1 MLRSGTPAFNERDS
15 FRESLYPRSRPGW
28 LRRTR
33 YGLHSRAVKRIGILT
48 SGGDGPGMN
57 AAIRAAVRAATGY
70 GVRMVG
76 YLDGYSG
83 FVSGRFVELDD
94 RAVGNIIQRG
104 GTIIGTSRSKEFHDP
119 EVRRR
124 AVEQMRAD
132 GIEALIVV
140 GGDGSFR
147 GALALQ
153 DELGVH
159 VAGLPGTIDNDV
171 WGTDETIGFDTA
183 VNTALLAIDQLRDT
197 GESTGMMFFVEVMG
211 RTSGAIA
218 LHTAVAGGASGVVV
232 PEAKEEIGH
241 LVNELRASIA
251 RGKRSH
257 IVVVAEGDEAGG
269 AFNVAEFVG
278 RELDHPY
285 RVVVLGHTQRGGRPT
300 MRDRLV
306 ASEGGALAVTGLVEG
321 RSGFMIGRQGGMSV
335 EVPLTDVVKNQ
346 HPPADIK
353 LLNLAQQLSG

>member
-1 MLRSGTPAFNERDS
+1 MRAFNERRS
-15 FRESLYPRSRPGW
+15 IRESLYLLLRAGR
-28 LRRTR
+28 LRRTPQGR
-33 YGLHSRAVKRIGILT
+33 HSTSVKRIGILT

-83 FVSGRFVELDD
+83 FVKGSFIELDD
-94 RAVGNIIQRG
+94 RSVGNIIQRG
-104 GTIIGTSRSKEFHDP
+104 GTIIGTSRSKEFHDA
-119 EVRRR
+119 EVRHR

-132 GIEALIVV
+132 GIDGLIVV

-153 DELGVH
+153 DELGLH

-218 LHTAVAGGASGVVV
+218 LHTAVAGGAAGVVV
-232 PEAKEEIGH
+232 PEASEEIGK
-241 LVNELRASIA
+241 LIEDLRASIT

-269 AFNVAEFVG
+269 AFNVAQAVG
-278 RELDHPY
+278 TALNHPY

-306 ASEGGALAVTGLVEG
+306 ASEGGAMAVQALVEG
-321 RSGFMIGRQGGMSV
+321 RNGIMIGRQGGVSV
-335 EVPLTDVVKNQ
+335 EVPLIDVVTHQ